1 MRCAESNKDFIVCD
15 YNRDGD
21 SFRSPWSNTYTPPLD
36 DGERSDSALRESA
49 AVDGRFRLADTPAY
63 LCCTGQELCLPTS

>member
-21 SFRSPWSNTYTPPLD
+21 SFRSPWSNKYTPPLD
-36 DGERSDSALRESA
+36 DGERSDSALLE
-49 AVDGRFRLADTPAY
+49 AVDRRFPVADTPVHLGFA
-63 LCCTGQELCLPTS
+63 GQELCLPTS